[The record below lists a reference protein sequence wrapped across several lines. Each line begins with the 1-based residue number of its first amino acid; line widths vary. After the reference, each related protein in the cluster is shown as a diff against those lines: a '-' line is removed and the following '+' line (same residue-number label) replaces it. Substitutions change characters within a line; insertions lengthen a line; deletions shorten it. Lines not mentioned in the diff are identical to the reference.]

1 MNATAINPEAAA
13 TLTAA
18 PQAPDVTAIIDTKP
32 AKQFRH
38 LLEQTAGHDL
48 LVTRARPAL
57 RDAAKQVF
65 SAPVTVAFAAASL
78 GIDLSVRGL
87 DREDADARTW
97 LQRLRVNLQR
107 ALNDAGLL
115 KTDSGKGRKAGKA
128 GPKPTPTPDGSG
140 DAAASLTVDDLLSIL
155 PELAPS
161 DLDRIAVAV
170 AELLTAQLAQLT
182 KAA

>member
-1 MNATAINPEAAA
+1 MNAIAINPEAAA
-13 TLTAA
+13 TLSS
-18 PQAPDVTAIIDTKP
+18 PMDDGGQKAPDTVAVIDTKP
-32 AKQFRH
+32 ARQFRH
-38 LLEQTAGHDL
+38 LLEQTAGHDV

-65 SAPVTVAFAAASL
+65 TVPVTVAFAAASL

-87 DREDADARTW
+87 DKEDTDARTW

-115 KTDSGKGRKAGKA
+115 KTDSGKGRKRAA
-128 GPKPTPTPDGSG
+128 NSGSVAVTL
-140 DAAASLTVDDLLSIL
+140 DSIL
-155 PELAPS
+155 STLHSLPPEELDKLAE
-161 DLDRIAVAV
+161 AV
-170 AELLTAQLAQLT
+170 AELLSEQLS

>member
-1 MNATAINPEAAA
+1 MNVSAISTAAAA
-13 TLTAA
+13 TLTATA
-18 PQAPDVTAIIDTKP
+18 EHKAPDAPAVIDTKP
-32 AKQFRH
+32 ARQFRH
-38 LLEQTAGHDL
+38 LLEQAAGHDL

-65 SAPVTVAFAAASL
+65 TAPVTVAYAAASL

-87 DREDADARTW
+87 DKDDADARAW

-115 KTDSGKGRKAGKA
+115 KTDSGKGRKRASA
-128 GPKPTPTPDGSG
+128 SPSVTLTLDSILRTLPTMPPEELDKL
-140 DAAASLTVDDLLSIL
+140 AAAVADLL
-155 PELAPS
+155 
-161 DLDRIAVAV
+161 
-170 AELLTAQLAQLT
+170 TAQLT